1 MKTAICPMFALN
13 AGRNWTTVFMTP
25 HTAPNPARKA
35 DGNRRRWCKP
45 SRRTTPAGAHG
56 PQTQNHKTEVRKMDL
71 FFESFMGM
79 LQLFTITEDGGI
91 RTLNTYFDTPE
102 NRAALQSIY
111 GAVEV
116 TGWKMV

>member
-1 MKTAICPMFALN
+1 
-13 AGRNWTTVFMTP
+13 
-25 HTAPNPARKA
+25 
-35 DGNRRRWCKP
+35 
-45 SRRTTPAGAHG
+45 
-56 PQTQNHKTEVRKMDL
+56 MDL